1 MYLYTMKEAQKTAF
15 LSSYVQKYRRMGM
28 EIYAICKLL
37 QKSRH
42 HSKKYLLLNS
52 FRYLDE
58 EISFSISL

>member
-1 MYLYTMKEAQKTAF
+1 MYFYTNKKAQKTAF
-15 LSSYVQKYRRMGM
+15 LPVDVQKRRRMGM

-52 FRYLDE
+52 SRYLDE

>member
-1 MYLYTMKEAQKTAF
+1 MYLYTNEKAQKTVF
-15 LSSYVQKYRRMGM
+15 LLLNVQKRRRMGM

-52 FRYLDE
+52 SRYLDE

>member
-1 MYLYTMKEAQKTAF
+1 MYLYTNEKAQITVF
-15 LSSYVQKYRRMGM
+15 LLVDVQKRRRMGM

-52 FRYLDE
+52 SRYSDE

>member
-1 MYLYTMKEAQKTAF
+1 MYLYTNEKAQITVF
-15 LSSYVQKYRRMGM
+15 LLVDVQKRRRMGM

>member
-1 MYLYTMKEAQKTAF
+1 MYLYTNKKAQKTAF
-15 LSSYVQKYRRMGM
+15 LPVDVQKRRRMGM

-52 FRYLDE
+52 SRYLDE
-58 EISFSISL
+58 VISFSISL